1 MFYIYNE
8 KEKKTLGQF
17 FSYLR
22 LNKDIATID
31 IYKDICSKKVYYE
44 IEKGIP
50 KQNDEYYDQI
60 LQRLN
65 LNLYPIEQLS
75 EWLNSYLPLLYHA
88 CEYMNQ
94 EEIQDLYTDYLQFFK
109 DRKQYFVYEQ
119 YDQIFNYLFR
129 YYKDSTYL
137 NSEEI
142 KDVFHLLPIIEEQLQ
157 ILLIEVVSLSNW
169 NYVGDYELFDEIF
182 KWSEKFQDNVI
193 VMYYQADQYKLKV
206 KYLMALNIYE
216 KIEKQSQD
224 NPYRLIRALSGKF
237 SIYKDIDKEKAEETI
252 PLLLNI
258 MKDKPLPNR
267 TKKAQYYNIG
277 MFYYLHKQYDQA
289 KDYFRM
295 SIKIKIDY
303 ANLLML
309 SSSCSEIGDELPDE
323 LDNFEGDMTRY
334 VYVDY
339 FKIKKQKPNEKEL
352 ETFIMRKVMKELKKE
367 CFTEPA
373 WNMFE
378 RELARL
384 NKTTRNY
391 ALLNE
396 YHHLKKKYC
405 KDSYGS

>member
-1 MFYIYNE
+1 MLHIYNE

-31 IYKDICSKKVYYE
+31 IYKNICSKKVYYE

-65 LNLYPIEQLS
+65 LNFYPIDPLS

-169 NYVGDYELFDEIF
+169 NYVGDYKLFDQIF
-182 KWSEKFQDNVI
+182 KWCEKYQDNVI
-193 VMYYQADQYKLKV
+193 LKYYQTYQYKLKT
-206 KYLMALNIYE
+206 KYLIALNIYE
-216 KIEKQSQD
+216 EIEKQSKD

-237 SIYKDIDKEKAEETI
+237 SIYKDIDNDKAEETI
-252 PLLLNI
+252 PLLLNASN
-258 MKDKPLPNR
+258 DKSLPNR
-267 TKKAQYYNIG
+267 TKKALYYNIG

-295 SIKIKIDY
+295 SIKIKKDY

-323 LDNFEGDMTRY
+323 LDDFEGDMTRY

-339 FKIKKQKPNEKEL
+339 FKIKKQKTNEKEL
-352 ETFIMRKVMKELKKE
+352 ESFIMRKVMKELKKE

-384 NKTTRNY
+384 NKITRNY

-396 YHHLKKKYC
+396 YQHLKNKYC
-405 KDSYGS
+405 KDSYEV

>member
-31 IYKDICSKKVYYE
+31 IYKNICSKKVYYE

-50 KQNDEYYDQI
+50 KKNDEYYDQI

-65 LNLYPIEQLS
+65 LNFYPIDPLS

-169 NYVGDYELFDEIF
+169 NYVGDYKLFDQIF
-182 KWSEKFQDNVI
+182 KWCEKYKENVI
-193 VMYYQADQYKLKV
+193 VMYYRASFYELKLQYIK
-206 KYLMALNIYE
+206 ALNIYE
-216 KIEKQSQD
+216 EIEKQSKD

-237 SIYKDIDKEKAEETI
+237 SIYKDIDNDKAEEMI

-258 MKDKPLPNR
+258 LNDKSVSNR
-267 TKKAQYYNIG
+267 TKQVQYYNIG

-295 SIKIKIDY
+295 STEVNLNC

-309 SSSCSEIGDELPDE
+309 SATCCEIDEELPDALE
-323 LDNFEGDMTRY
+323 DYIDNISRY
-334 VYVDY
+334 VYIEY
-339 FKIKKQKPNEKEL
+339 FKLKKHKSNEKEL
-352 ETFIMRKVMKELKKE
+352 KSFIIRNVMKELKKE
-367 CFTEPA
+367 CFTEPS

-378 RELARL
+378 RELVRL
-384 NKTTRNY
+384 NKKTRNY
-391 ALLNE
+391 SILNE
-396 YHHLKKKYC
+396 YLNLKNMYC
-405 KDSYGS
+405 KDSYEV

>member
-31 IYKDICSKKVYYE
+31 IYKNICSKKVYYE

-65 LNLYPIEQLS
+65 LNFYPIDSLS

-169 NYVGDYELFDEIF
+169 NYVGDYKLFDEIF
-182 KWSEKFQDNVI
+182 KWCEKYKENVI
-193 VMYYQADQYKLKV
+193 VMYYRASFCELKLQYIK
-206 KYLMALNIYE
+206 ALNIYE
-216 KIEKQSQD
+216 EIEKQSKD

-237 SIYKDIDKEKAEETI
+237 SIYKDIDNDKAEETI
-252 PLLLNI
+252 PLLLNASN
-258 MKDKPLPNR
+258 DKSLPNR
-267 TKKAQYYNIG
+267 TKKALYYNIG

-295 SIKIKIDY
+295 SIKIKKDY

-323 LDNFEGDMTRY
+323 LDDFEGDMTRY

-339 FKIKKQKPNEKEL
+339 FKIKKQKTNEKEL
-352 ETFIMRKVMKELKKE
+352 ESFIMRKVMKELKKE

-384 NKTTRNY
+384 NKITRNY

-396 YHHLKKKYC
+396 YQHLKNKYC
-405 KDSYGS
+405 KDSYEV

>member
-31 IYKDICSKKVYYE
+31 IYKNICSKKVYYE

-65 LNLYPIEQLS
+65 LNFYPIDPLS

-169 NYVGDYELFDEIF
+169 NYVGDYKLFDEIF
-182 KWSEKFQDNVI
+182 KWCEKYKENVI
-193 VMYYQADQYKLKV
+193 VMYYRASFCELKLQYIK
-206 KYLMALNIYE
+206 ALNIYE
-216 KIEKQSQD
+216 EIEKQSKD
-224 NPYRLIRALSGKF
+224 NSYRLIRALSGKF
-237 SIYKDIDKEKAEETI
+237 SIYKDIDNDKAEETI
-252 PLLLNI
+252 PLLLNASN
-258 MKDKPLPNR
+258 DKSLPNR
-267 TKKAQYYNIG
+267 TKKALYYNIG

-295 SIKIKIDY
+295 SIKIKKDY

-323 LDNFEGDMTRY
+323 LDDFEGDMTRY
-334 VYVDY
+334 VYADY
-339 FKIKKQKPNEKEL
+339 FKIKKQKTNEKEL
-352 ETFIMRKVMKELKKE
+352 ESFIMRKVMKELKKE

-378 RELARL
+378 RELVRL
-384 NKTTRNY
+384 NKITRNY

-396 YHHLKKKYC
+396 YQHLKNKYC
-405 KDSYGS
+405 KDSYEV

>member
-1 MFYIYNE
+1 MLHIYNE

-22 LNKDIATID
+22 LNKDVATID
-31 IYKDICSKKVYYE
+31 IYKNICSKKVYYE

-65 LNLYPIEQLS
+65 LNFYPIDPLS

-109 DRKQYFVYEQ
+109 DKKQYFVYEQ

-169 NYVGDYELFDEIF
+169 NYVGDYKLFDEIF
-182 KWSEKFQDNVI
+182 KWCEKYKENVI
-193 VMYYQADQYKLKV
+193 VMYYRASFCELKLQYIK
-206 KYLMALNIYE
+206 ALNMYE
-216 KIEKQSQD
+216 EIEKQSKD
-224 NPYRLIRALSGKF
+224 NSYRLIRALSGKF
-237 SIYKDIDKEKAEETI
+237 SIYKDIDNDKAEETI
-252 PLLLNI
+252 PLLLNASN
-258 MKDKPLPNR
+258 DKSLPNR
-267 TKKAQYYNIG
+267 TKKALYYNIG

-295 SIKIKIDY
+295 SIKIKKDY

-309 SSSCSEIGDELPDE
+309 SSSCSEIGDKLPDE
-323 LDNFEGDMTRY
+323 LDDFEGDMTRY

-339 FKIKKQKPNEKEL
+339 FKIKKQKTNEKEL
-352 ETFIMRKVMKELKKE
+352 ESFIMRKVMKELKKE

-384 NKTTRNY
+384 NKITRNY

-396 YHHLKKKYC
+396 YQHLKNKYC
-405 KDSYGS
+405 KDSYEV

>member
-31 IYKDICSKKVYYE
+31 IYKNICSKKVYYE

-65 LNLYPIEQLS
+65 LNFYPIDSLS

-169 NYVGDYELFDEIF
+169 NYVGDYKLFDQIF
-182 KWSEKFQDNVI
+182 KWCEKYQDNVI
-193 VMYYQADQYKLKV
+193 LKYYQTYQYKLKT
-206 KYLMALNIYE
+206 KYLIALNIYE
-216 KIEKQSQD
+216 EIEKQSKD

-237 SIYKDIDKEKAEETI
+237 SIYKDIDNDKAEEMI

-258 MKDKPLPNR
+258 LNDKSVSNR
-267 TKKAQYYNIG
+267 TKQVQYYNIG

-295 SIKIKIDY
+295 SIKIKKDY

-323 LDNFEGDMTRY
+323 LDDFEGDMTRY

-339 FKIKKQKPNEKEL
+339 FKIKKQKTNEKEL
-352 ETFIMRKVMKELKKE
+352 ESFIMRKVMKELKKE

-384 NKTTRNY
+384 NKITRNY

-396 YHHLKKKYC
+396 YQHLKNKYC
-405 KDSYGS
+405 KDSYEV